1 MPAGTLLSEFSPT
14 LALPPM
20 SDSDAPRPS
29 RFRRALSA
37 VGRAALLPVRGAS
50 YVVRAGQAHQHF
62 FLPVLNGALGDQL
75 AARFDPR
82 AIQMS
87 FRRGGQDVAVADL
100 RLTGPRQKTVVYVH
114 GLMGDELIWQT
125 GFQDPPGTRRY
136 GPRLAEETHTRALYL
151 RFNSGLH
158 LSENGR
164 ELSRLL
170 TALVETH
177 PDAIGELVLV
187 GHSMGGLIIRS
198 AGHYASHAASLNE
211 ELRMRNE
218 ELPGGTSPGSVPN
231 SSFLTPH
238 SSLSSSE
245 ELPGDAS
252 PGSVP
257 NSLFLIPHSSLSEAE
272 RAAPW
277 LAHLRSV
284 FLLGTPNDGSW
295 LEQNSHFTA
304 RLLERI
310 NLFPTRFL
318 SKALNQ
324 RSNGIKDLRHSI
336 LVDEDWQDVH
346 ANDLTPPRT
355 PVPPLPGVR
364 YHILVGAW
372 LRTSRPAALREY
384 FGDGL
389 VGKGSAHGHTTF
401 GDEAALPAG
410 ASVRT
415 AVFSQQHHGGLLT
428 HPEVFQYL
436 KQWA

>member
-1 MPAGTLLSEFSPT
+1 MAD
-14 LALPPM
+14 
-20 SDSDAPRPS
+20 SDSNPPS
-29 RFRRALSA
+29 RFRRALGA
-37 VGRAALLPVRGAS
+37 VGRAALLPVRGAG
-50 YVVRAGQAHQHF
+50 YLVRSGQAHQHF

-75 AARFDPR
+75 AARFDKR
-82 AIQMS
+82 AIRMS
-87 FRRGGQDVAVADL
+87 FRRGGHDVAVADL
-100 RLTGPRQKTVVYVH
+100 RLSEPRQKTVVFVH

-125 GFQDPPGTRRY
+125 GFQDAPGSRRY
-136 GPRLAEETHTRALYL
+136 GPRLAEETRCRALYL
-151 RFNSGLH
+151 RYNSGLH

-170 TALVETH
+170 TELVTSY

-198 AGHYASHAASLNE
+198 AGYYGQL
-211 ELRMRNE
+211 
-218 ELPGGTSPGSVPN
+218 GVK
-231 SSFLTPH
+231 
-238 SSLSSSE
+238 SE
-245 ELPGDAS
+245 ELKS
-252 PGSVP
+252 LGSSADILP
-257 NSLFLIPHSSLSEAE
+257 FNPQLLTQP
-272 RAAPW
+272 APW

-284 FLLGTPNDGSW
+284 FLIGTPNDGSW
-295 LEQNSHFTA
+295 LEQNSHLTA

-324 RSNGIKDLRHSI
+324 RSNGIKDLRYSI
-336 LVDEDWQDVH
+336 LVDEDWQDAH
-346 ANDLTPPRT
+346 AHDLTPPRT
-355 PVPPLPGVR
+355 PVPPLPGVH
-364 YHILVGAW
+364 YHILMGSW
-372 LRTSRPAALREY
+372 LRTTRPAALREY

-389 VGKGSAHGHTTF
+389 VGHGSARGPATF

-410 ASVRT
+410 AHVRT

>member
-1 MPAGTLLSEFSPT
+1 
-14 LALPPM
+14 M
-20 SDSDAPRPS
+20 SDSDAPQPS
-29 RFRRALSA
+29 RFRRALGA

-50 YVVRAGQAHQHF
+50 FVVRAGQAHQHF

-87 FRRGGQDVAVADL
+87 FRRGGQDVPVTNL
-100 RLTGPRQKTVVYVH
+100 RLTEPRQKTVVYLH

-125 GFQDPPGTRRY
+125 GFQDPPGSRRY
-136 GPRLAEETHTRALYL
+136 GPRLAEESHSRALYL

-170 TALVETH
+170 TELVETY

-198 AGHYASHAASLNE
+198 AGHYASHTA
-211 ELRMRNE
+211 
-218 ELPGGTSPGSVPN
+218 SPGKKSGIKNAELETSLDEAPSAG
-231 SSFLTPH
+231 SSFFAPH
-238 SSLSSSE
+238 SSLSK
-245 ELPGDAS
+245 A
-252 PGSVP
+252 
-257 NSLFLIPHSSLSEAE
+257 LSEA
-272 RAAPW
+272 PW
-277 LAHLRSV
+277 MAHLRSV
-284 FLLGTPNDGSW
+284 FLIGTPNDGSW

-324 RSNGIKDLRHSI
+324 RSNGIKDLRYSI
-336 LVDEDWQDVH
+336 LVDEDWQDAH

-355 PVPPLPGVR
+355 AVPPLPGVR

-389 VGKGSAHGHTTF
+389 VGQGSARGHATF

-410 ASVRT
+410 ANVRT

-436 KQWA
+436 KHWA

>member
-1 MPAGTLLSEFSPT
+1 
-14 LALPPM
+14 M
-20 SDSDAPRPS
+20 SDSAPKPPS
-29 RFRRALSA
+29 RFRRALGA
-37 VGRAALLPVRGAS
+37 VGRAALLPVQGAS
-50 YVVRAGQAHQHF
+50 YLVRAGQAHQHF

-87 FRRGGQDVAVADL
+87 FRRGGHDVAVADL
-100 RLTGPRQKTVVYVH
+100 GLAEIRQKTVVYVH

-125 GFQDPPGTRRY
+125 GFGDASGSRRY
-136 GPRLAEETHTRALYL
+136 GPRLAEETGSRALYL

-158 LSENGR
+158 LSQNGR
-164 ELSRLL
+164 ELHRLL
-170 TALVETH
+170 TELVNTW

-187 GHSMGGLIIRS
+187 GHSMGGLSIRS
-198 AGHYASHAASLNE
+198 AGHYGSELIINKEELSPNVRQGFQDNNE
-211 ELRMRNE
+211 E
-218 ELPGGTSPGSVPN
+218 
-231 SSFLTPH
+231 
-238 SSLSSSE
+238 
-245 ELPGDAS
+245 
-252 PGSVP
+252 
-257 NSLFLIPHSSLSEAE
+257 FLITNSQLLINDKPS
-272 RAAPW
+272 W
-277 LAHLRSV
+277 LAHLRSI
-284 FLLGTPNDGSW
+284 FLIGTPNDGSW

-324 RSNGIKDLRHSI
+324 RSNGIKDMRYSI
-336 LVDEDWQDVH
+336 LVDADWQDAH

-355 PVPPLPGVR
+355 PVPPLPGVQ
-364 YHILVGAW
+364 YHILMGSW
-372 LRTSRPAALREY
+372 LRATRPSALREY

-389 VGKGSAHGHTTF
+389 VGQGSARGHATF

-415 AVFSQQHHGGLLT
+415 AVFNQQHHGGLLT

>member
-1 MPAGTLLSEFSPT
+1 
-14 LALPPM
+14 M
-20 SDSDAPRPS
+20 SDSDPKPPS
-29 RFRRALSA
+29 RFRRALEA
-37 VGRAALLPVRGAS
+37 VGRAAMLPVRGAA
-50 YVVRAGQAHQHF
+50 YAVRVGQAHQHF

-82 AIQMS
+82 AIRMS

-100 RLTGPRQKTVVYVH
+100 HLIEPRQKTVVYIH

-125 GFQDPPGTRRY
+125 GFQDPAGSRRY
-136 GPRLAEETHTRALYL
+136 GPRLAEETHSRALYL

-164 ELSRLL
+164 ELNRLL
-170 TALVETH
+170 TELVNTW

-198 AGHYASHAASLNE
+198 AGHYGSELRVKSE
-211 ELRMRNE
+211 ELRVDATE
-218 ELPGGTSPGSVPN
+218 SVESRENQLLTPN
-231 SSFLTPH
+231 SQ
-238 SSLSSSE
+238 LSTH
-245 ELPGDAS
+245 
-252 PGSVP
+252 
-257 NSLFLIPHSSLSEAE
+257 N
-272 RAAPW
+272 APW
-277 LAHLRSV
+277 LAHLRSI
-284 FLLGTPNDGSW
+284 FLIGTPNDGSW

-324 RSNGIKDLRHSI
+324 RSNGIKDLRYSI
-336 LVDEDWQDVH
+336 LVDEDWQNAH

-355 PVPPLPGVR
+355 PVPPLPGVQ
-364 YHILVGAW
+364 YHILMGSW
-372 LRTSRPAALREY
+372 LRATRPSALREY

-389 VGKGSAHGHTTF
+389 VGHGSARGHATF
-401 GDEAALPAG
+401 GDEAAMPAG

-415 AVFSQQHHGGLLT
+415 AVFNQQHHGGLLT

>member
-1 MPAGTLLSEFSPT
+1 MP
-14 LALPPM
+14 
-20 SDSDAPRPS
+20 DSAPQPPS
-29 RFRRALSA
+29 RFRRALGA

-50 YVVRAGQAHQHF
+50 YLVRAGQAHQHF

-82 AIQMS
+82 AINMS
-87 FRRGGQDVAVADL
+87 FRRGGHDVAVADL
-100 RLTGPRQKTVVYVH
+100 GLTEPRQKTVVYVH

-125 GFQDPPGTRRY
+125 GFQDAPGSRRY
-136 GPRLAEETHTRALYL
+136 GPRLAEETRSRALYL

-164 ELSRLL
+164 ALHHLL
-170 TALVETH
+170 TELVETW

-198 AGHYASHAASLNE
+198 AGHYGQLRVKSE
-211 ELRMRNE
+211 ELRIVTDE
-218 ELPGGTSPGSVPN
+218 STAAPGLNQRLTPN
-231 SSFLTPH
+231 SSRFTH
-238 SSLSSSE
+238 Y
-245 ELPGDAS
+245 
-252 PGSVP
+252 
-257 NSLFLIPHSSLSEAE
+257 
-272 RAAPW
+272 APW
-277 LAHLRSV
+277 LVHLRSV

-324 RSNGIKDLRHSI
+324 RSNGIKDLRYAI
-336 LVDEDWQDVH
+336 LVDEDWQDAH
-346 ANDLTPPRT
+346 ADDLLPPRT
-355 PVPPLPGVR
+355 PVPPLPGVQ
-364 YHILVGAW
+364 YHILMGAW
-372 LRTSRPAALREY
+372 LRSSRPAALREY

-389 VGKGSAHGHTTF
+389 VGQGSARGHATF
-401 GDEAALPAG
+401 GNEAALPAG

>member
-1 MPAGTLLSEFSPT
+1 
-14 LALPPM
+14 M
-20 SDSDAPRPS
+20 SDSADANQPS
-29 RFRRALSA
+29 RFRRALGA
-37 VGRAALLPVRGAS
+37 VGRTALLPVRGAS
-50 YVVRAGQAHQHF
+50 YLVRSGKAHQHF

-75 AARFDPR
+75 AARYDPR
-82 AIQMS
+82 AIRMS
-87 FRRGGQDVAVADL
+87 FRRGGQDVSVTDL
-100 RLTGPRQKTVVYVH
+100 RLSEPHQKTVVFVH

-125 GFQDPPGTRRY
+125 GFQDPPGSRRY
-136 GPRLAEETHTRALYL
+136 GPRLAEETRVRALYL

-170 TALVETH
+170 TELVETY

-198 AGHYASHAASLNE
+198 AGYYATHSASLNE
-211 ELRMRNE
+211 ELK
-218 ELPGGTSPGSVPN
+218 TSSAEASQAN
-231 SSFLTPH
+231 SSFFTPH
-238 SSLSSSE
+238 SS
-245 ELPGDAS
+245 
-252 PGSVP
+252 
-257 NSLFLIPHSSLSEAE
+257 FKK
-272 RAAPW
+272 APW

-284 FLLGTPNDGSW
+284 FLIGTPNDGSW

-324 RSNGIKDLRHSI
+324 RSNGIKDLRFSI
-336 LVDEDWQDVH
+336 LVDEDWQDAH

-355 PVPPLPGVR
+355 PVPPLPGVQ
-364 YHILVGAW
+364 YHILIGAW
-372 LRTSRPAALREY
+372 LRNTRPSALREY

-415 AVFSQQHHGGLLT
+415 AIFSQQHHGGLLT

-436 KQWA
+436 KQWS

>member
-1 MPAGTLLSEFSPT
+1 
-14 LALPPM
+14 M
-20 SDSDAPRPS
+20 SDSAPKPPS
-29 RFRRALSA
+29 RFRRALGA

-50 YVVRAGQAHQHF
+50 YLVRVGQAHQHF

-75 AARFDPR
+75 AARFDAR
-82 AIQMS
+82 AINMS
-87 FRRGGQDVAVADL
+87 FRRGGHDVAVAEL
-100 RLTGPRQKTVVYVH
+100 GLAEPHQKTVIYVH

-125 GFQDPPGTRRY
+125 GFQDASGSRRY
-136 GPRLAEETHTRALYL
+136 GPRLAEETHSRALYL

-164 ELSRLL
+164 ELNRLL
-170 TALVETH
+170 TELVATW

-198 AGHYASHAASLNE
+198 AGHYGQLAMSNE
-211 ELRMRNE
+211 QSTIKGESRGDVIAEKL
-218 ELPGGTSPGSVPN
+218 LIAD
-231 SSFLTPH
+231 
-238 SSLSSSE
+238 SSL
-245 ELPGDAS
+245 
-252 PGSVP
+252 
-257 NSLFLIPHSSLSEAE
+257 LIEK
-272 RAAPW
+272 APW
-277 LAHLRSV
+277 LAHLRAI
-284 FLLGTPNDGSW
+284 FLIGTPNDGSW

-324 RSNGIKDLRHSI
+324 RSNGIKDLRYSI

-355 PVPPLPGVR
+355 PVPPLPGVQ
-364 YHILVGAW
+364 YHILMGSW
-372 LRTSRPAALREY
+372 LRATRPSALREY

-389 VGKGSAHGHTTF
+389 VGHGSARGHATF
-401 GDEAALPAG
+401 GDEAALPPG

-436 KQWA
+436 KQWS